1 MANDSGKKMLIPSKI
16 MAGLALT
23 VLLGL
28 GLCGV
33 AAAATSHSD
42 KATEFFVIAG
52 SICFFGGLILL
63 ILFGCGWA
71 IFAIGKQ
78 LFGKKD

>member
-1 MANDSGKKMLIPSKI
+1 MTDDSGKKSLIPSKI

-33 AAAATSHSD
+33 AAAASSHSD

-52 SICFFGGLILL
+52 SICFFGGLLAL
-63 ILFGCGWA
+63 ILFGAGWA
-71 IFAIGKQ
+71 IYALGRK
-78 LFGKKD
+78 LFR